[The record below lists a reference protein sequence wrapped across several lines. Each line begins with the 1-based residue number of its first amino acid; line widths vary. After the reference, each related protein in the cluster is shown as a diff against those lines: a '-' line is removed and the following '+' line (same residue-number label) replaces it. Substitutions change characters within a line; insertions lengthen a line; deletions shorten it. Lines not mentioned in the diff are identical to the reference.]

1 MVFYLFIYIY
11 VTLPKST
18 TFGCDLYSLF
28 PHIISKSSSLE
39 PRILLP
45 WAQDT
50 VASLSDLVL
59 MIYDV
64 KKEEFGHVVFLW
76 AIVGILSPA
85 FIQ

>member
-1 MVFYLFIYIY
+1 M
-11 VTLPKST
+11 
-18 TFGCDLYSLF
+18 
-28 PHIISKSSSLE
+28 
-39 PRILLP
+39 P

-76 AIVGILSPA
+76 VIVGILSPA
-85 FIQ
+85 FVQ